1 MTSLWLETGS
11 TEPFIPALRLYESRG
26 FQRCGPFDGYV
37 DDPFSVFMTRT
48 I

>member
-1 MTSLWLETGS
+1 
-11 TEPFIPALRLYESRG
+11 LRLYDSAG
-26 FQRCGPFDGYV
+26 FVRCGPFDGYI